1 MVLAFTAGSMLV
13 MWLGDQIT
21 EKGVGNGIS
30 IILFAGI
37 LSRLPASIA
46 TLIAYTQLD
55 PIYYFAVPLVLVLF
69 AVIIYF
75 IVVMTTAERRIPVQ
89 YAKRVVGRKM
99 YGGQNSHIPLKVT
112 LTGVLPII
120 FAGAILAIPSTI
132 ALSLIH
138 ISACRHRLWLC
149 GGCNHLR
156 THRRQG
162 MAVQRRGSSRQQ
174 KTPSGRR

>member
-1 MVLAFTAGSMLV
+1 MRTSSIPVSYTHLDVYKRQLKAQYMVGKTGFFVAAIVILAFTAGSMLV

-55 PIYYFAVPLVLVLF
+55 PIYYFAVPLVIVLF

-75 IVVMTTAERRIPVQ
+75 IVVMTTAER
-89 YAKRVVGRKM
+89 
-99 YGGQNSHIPLKVT
+99 
-112 LTGVLPII
+112 
-120 FAGAILAIPSTI
+120 
-132 ALSLIH
+132 
-138 ISACRHRLWLC
+138 
-149 GGCNHLR
+149 
-156 THRRQG
+156 
-162 MAVQRRGSSRQQ
+162 
-174 KTPSGRR
+174 